1 MPYLSEIITGL
12 FGLLVVFIEI
22 RSARWRK
29 TNDKL
34 VQQRAQASK
43 LSMQMQEANLSLA
56 IALAL
61 AVENGHT
68 DGDLKEAKE
77 QAIKARDEYSEFML
91 EITSEQTTKM

>member
-43 LSMQMQEANLSLA
+43 LSMQMQEANLSLS

-61 AVENGHT
+61 AV
-68 DGDLKEAKE
+68 
-77 QAIKARDEYSEFML
+77 
-91 EITSEQTTKM
+91 